1 MHLRAHTSTVIACA
15 HAHPRTTR
23 RNTRPPSL
31 WKVPLSQEALVTTVS
46 ILHQS
51 CRSVIAQN
59 RGDVKSDPV
68 VFLAED
74 AAGVAAAKAAGVPA
88 VAWTVLSELA
98 KAPLDLDAL
107 RTQATC

>member
-1 MHLRAHTSTVIACA
+1 M
-15 HAHPRTTR
+15 
-23 RNTRPPSL
+23 
-31 WKVPLSQEALVTTVS
+31 
-46 ILHQS
+46 
-51 CRSVIAQN
+51 
-59 RGDVKSDPV
+59 